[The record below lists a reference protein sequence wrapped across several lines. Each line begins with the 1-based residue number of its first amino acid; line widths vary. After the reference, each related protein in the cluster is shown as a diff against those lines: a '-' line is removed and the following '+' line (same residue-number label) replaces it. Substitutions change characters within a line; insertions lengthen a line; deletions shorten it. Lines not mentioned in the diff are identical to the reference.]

1 MTPRDYDTISLGFI
15 STTNT
20 SSPSLS
26 YAYRVLS
33 LTAIATF
40 LVSLDLSIVV
50 VARRTIEEDLG
61 GGSVLTWVFSAYAIA
76 YAAAL
81 LTAGRFADV
90 FGRKRSFIR
99 GVLWFSLGSLLCGV
113 APSAWFL
120 VLARIVQAFGG
131 AQLTPATLAL
141 VLPEFPVE
149 KRTQAIAIWGSV
161 GGLAAALGPSIG
173 GVLVDTLGWRSLFF
187 INIPLTLLTVILG
200 QRILRESKDP
210 NAQRKVDYV
219 SAALGFSGVALV
231 VLGISQSEVWGWL
244 AASTIGAIV
253 VGVGLCAMFVV
264 RCHRSTNPILDL
276 TLFRLRFVVA
286 ANVAGVLFSMGFIGM
301 WLLNTFWLQA
311 VWGYSV
317 AVSGLA
323 TMPGPASAAFVA
335 PFAGRYAD
343 RFGHSRVL
351 FAGSLL
357 LGTGTIGLA
366 LTLPDTP
373 AYLSHYFPW
382 MFVTGIGV
390 GLSISTLSSS
400 ATAFLKPTQ
409 LAMGS
414 ALNNTFR
421 QVGTA
426 LGAALSLAVAAP
438 TLARVEMARRSGQS
452 VADVSTRELHGAWF
466 MNAAIYVTAG
476 MAMLAIFKRPTESQ
490 MDDARGA

>member
-1 MTPRDYDTISLGFI
+1 M
-15 STTNT
+15 
-20 SSPSLS
+20 
-26 YAYRVLS
+26 AK
-33 LTAIATF
+33 
-40 LVSLDLSIVV
+40 
-50 VARRTIEEDLG
+50 RTIDEDLG
-61 GGSVLTWVFSAYAIA
+61 GGSLLTWVFSAYAIA

-99 GVLWFSLGSLLCGV
+99 GVLWFSFGSLLCGI
-113 APSAWFL
+113 APTAWFL
-120 VLARIVQAFGG
+120 VLARVVQAFGG
-131 AQLTPATLAL
+131 AQLSPASLAL

-149 KRTQAIAIWGSV
+149 KRTQAIAIWGAT

-173 GVLVDTLGWRSLFF
+173 GILVDTLGWRSLFF
-187 INIPLTLLTVILG
+187 LNIPFTLITVIIG
-200 QRILRESKDP
+200 QKLLKESRDP

-231 VLGISQSEVWGWL
+231 VLGISQSEVWGWADRL
-244 AASTIGAIV
+244 TIGAIV
-253 VGVGLCAMFVV
+253 VGVVLCTLFAL
-264 RCHRSTNPILDL
+264 RCHRAESPILDL
-276 TLFRLRFVVA
+276 KLFRLPFVVA

-317 AVSGLA
+317 ALSGLA

-343 RFGHSRVL
+343 KFGHSRVL
-351 FAGSLL
+351 FVGACL
-357 LGTGTIGLA
+357 LGFGTFGMNATI
-366 LTLPDTP
+366 PDTP
-373 AYLSHYFPW
+373 EYVTHYLPW
-382 MFVTGIGV
+382 MIMTGIGV

-409 LAMGS
+409 FAMGS

-426 LGAALSLAVAAP
+426 LGAALSLAIAAP
-438 TLARVEMARRSGQS
+438 ALTRIDLARTAGENVLE
-452 VADVSTRELHGAWF
+452 VSKAEIHGAWA
-466 MNAAIYVTAG
+466 MNGAIYLLAG
-476 MAMLAIFKRPTESQ
+476 FAMLAIFRRPTDAQ
-490 MDDARGA
+490 MADARG

>member
-1 MTPRDYDTISLGFI
+1 MLG
-15 STTNT
+15 
-20 SSPSLS
+20 
-26 YAYRVLS
+26 

-40 LVSLDLSIVV
+40 LVSLDISIVV
-50 VARRTIEEDLG
+50 VAKRTIDEDLG
-61 GGSVLTWVFSAYAIA
+61 GGSLLTWVFSAYAIA

-99 GVLWFSLGSLLCGV
+99 GVLWFSFGSLLCGV

-120 VLARIVQAFGG
+120 VLARVIQAFGG

-173 GVLVDTLGWRSLFF
+173 GILVDTLGWRSLFF
-187 INIPLTLLTVILG
+187 INIPFTLLTVILG

-210 NAQRKVDYV
+210 NAERKVDYP

-231 VLGISQSEVWGWL
+231 VLGISQSEVWGWRDDRTL
-244 AASTIGAIV
+244 GAII
-253 VGVGLCAMFVV
+253 VGIVLCALFAM
-264 RCHRSTNPILDL
+264 RCHRATNPILDL
-276 TLFRLRFVVA
+276 KLFRLRFVVA

-317 AVSGLA
+317 ALSGLA
-323 TMPGPASAAFVA
+323 TMPGPASAALMA

-351 FAGSLL
+351 FAGSVLL
-357 LGTGTIGLA
+357 ACGTLG
-366 LTLPDTP
+366 LTLTIPDTP
-373 AYLSHYFPW
+373 AYVTHYLPW
-382 MFVTGIGV
+382 MFITGAGV

-438 TLARVEMARRSGQS
+438 TLARVETARRSGTPLL
-452 VADVSTRELHGAWF
+452 DVSTAELHGAWL
-466 MNAAIYVTAG
+466 MNAGIYLAAG
-476 MAMLAIFKRPTESQ
+476 LAMIAIFKRPTESQ
-490 MDDARGA
+490 MSDARGN

>member
-1 MTPRDYDTISLGFI
+1 
-15 STTNT
+15 
-20 SSPSLS
+20 
-26 YAYRVLS
+26 
-33 LTAIATF
+33 
-40 LVSLDLSIVV
+40 VSLDISIVV
-50 VARRTIEEDLG
+50 VAKRTIEEDLG
-61 GGSVLTWVFSAYAIA
+61 GGSLLTWVFSAYAIA

-99 GVLWFSLGSLLCGV
+99 GVLWFSFGSLLCGV

-120 VLARIVQAFGG
+120 VIARVIQAFGG

-173 GVLVDTLGWRSLFF
+173 GILVDTLGWRSLFF
-187 INIPLTLLTVILG
+187 INIPFTLLTVLLG

-210 NAQRKVDYV
+210 NAQRKVDYP
-219 SAALGFSGVALV
+219 SAVLGFSGVALV

-244 AASTIGAIV
+244 DSATVGSIAIGIA
-253 VGVGLCAMFVV
+253 LCAAFAL
-264 RCHRSTNPILDL
+264 RCHRATNPILDL
-276 TLFRLRFVVA
+276 NLFRLRFVVA
-286 ANVAGVLFSMGFIGM
+286 ANIAGVLFSMGFIGM

-317 AVSGLA
+317 ALSGLA
-323 TMPGPASAAFVA
+323 TMPGPASAALMA
-335 PFAGRYAD
+335 PFAGKYAD

-351 FAGSLL
+351 FAGSVLL
-357 LGTGTIGLA
+357 AFGTLG
-366 LTLPDTP
+366 LTLTIPDTP
-373 AYLSHYFPW
+373 AYVTHYLPW
-382 MFVTGIGV
+382 MFVTGAGV

-438 TLARVEMARRSGQS
+438 TLARVETARRSGAS
-452 VADVSTRELHGAWF
+452 LLDVSTAELHGAWL
-466 MNAAIYVTAG
+466 MNAGIYLAAG
-476 MAMLAIFKRPTESQ
+476 LAMIAIFKRPTESQ
-490 MDDARGA
+490 MSDARGD